1 MKTLRLILGDQLNHQ
16 HPWLSHVR
24 EDVTYILV
32 ESRSETDYV
41 RHHIQ
46 KVCAFFL
53 AMRQFAEE
61 LRAAGHQVIYIRLDD
76 DGNLGDFPSTLQPI
90 LTAGQYNRFE
100 YQLPDEYRL
109 DEVLKFFAEELDI
122 PTEAVDTHHFFTGRG
137 ALEEFFR
144 GKKTFI
150 LENFYRDLRR
160 KTGYLMEASG
170 EPATGR
176 WNYDEENRNKYKG
189 KEAIPEP
196 PIRTH
201 DATEVVELLGKEGV
215 KTIGRIEGNELKWP
229 VSRGEGL
236 ELLAFFCHELL
247 PQFGKYQDAMTRE
260 HAFLFHSRL
269 SFLMNVKLLSPAEVV
284 EAVEKQWQS
293 DPERYGI
300 AQVEG
305 FIRQILGWREYMRGV
320 YWAKMPDYAT
330 LNYFGH
336 DAKLPDWFWTGETK
350 MECLRH
356 SIDQSLEHAYAHHIQ
371 RLMVT
376 GNFALMLGVDPSE
389 VDAWYLGIY
398 IDALEWVEITNT
410 RGMSQF
416 ADGGIVGT
424 KPYVASA
431 NYMHKMS
438 DYCKNCVYDRKE
450 KLGASACPLNS
461 LYWDFYA
468 RHEDKLGR
476 NPRIGM
482 MYRTWK
488 RFGEEQQ
495 TEIRKKAAWI
505 KENIES
511 L

>member
-1 MKTLRLILGDQLNHQ
+1 MKSLRLILGDQLNIQ
-16 HPWLSHVR
+16 HPWFAELR
-24 EDVTYILV
+24 PDVTYLMMEV
-32 ESRSETDYV
+32 RSETDYV

-53 AMRQFAEE
+53 AMRKFAQL
-61 LRAAGHQVIYIRLDD
+61 LRDKGHEVLYYTLDD
-76 DGNLGDFPSTLQPI
+76 PQNKATFTEKISQLIADQG
-90 LTAGQYNRFE
+90 FE
-100 YQLPDEYRL
+100 HFAYQLPDEYRL
-109 DEVLKFFAEELDI
+109 DQLLSKFAEDLNI
-122 PTEAVDTHHFFTGRG
+122 ATEVVDTHHFFTGRG
-137 ALEEFFR
+137 DLAQFFK

-150 LENFYRDLRR
+150 LESFYRDLR
-160 KTGYLMEASG
+160 KKYGYLMEG
-170 EPATGR
+170 EEPATGR
-176 WNYDEENRNKYKG
+176 WNYDEENRKKFKG

-196 PIRTH
+196 PIPAH
-201 DATEVVELLGKEGV
+201 DTSEIVTLLATEGVE
-215 KTIGRIEGNELKWP
+215 TIGRIPQNELKWP
-229 VSRGEGL
+229 VTRAESL
-236 ELLAFFCHELL
+236 DLLDFFCMTLL
-247 PQFGKYQDAMTRE
+247 PNFGRYQDAMIRE

-269 SFLMNVKLLSPAEVV
+269 SFAMNVKLIAPAEVV
-284 EAVEKQWQS
+284 EAVEQQWKS
-293 DPERYGI
+293 DPETYGI

-320 YWAKMPDYAT
+320 YWARMPDYAT
-330 LNYFGH
+330 LNYFQH
-336 DAKLPDWFWTGETK
+336 EATLPEWFWSGETK
-350 MECLRH
+350 MECLRQA
-356 SIDQSLEHAYAHHIQ
+356 IDQSLDHAYAHHIQ

-376 GNFALMLGVDPSE
+376 GNFALLLGVDPAE

-438 DYCKNCVYDRKE
+438 NYCSACHYDRKE
-450 KLGASACPLNS
+450 KLGADACPFNS

-468 RHEDKLGR
+468 RHEDKLAR

-482 MYRTWK
+482 AYRTWK
-488 RFGEEQQ
+488 RFDPELQAA
-495 TEIRKKAAWI
+495 IRKRAAEIKAQI
-505 KENIES
+505 ND